1 MRRYDLFRNAIHG
14 TAATNT
20 HEGDTM
26 STIKFTEDHE
36 WLRVEGDIA
45 TLGITDYAQNALGD
59 IVFVQLPEVD
69 THFGAGDEAA
79 VIESVKAAGELKMP
93 LAGTVV
99 EVNGALAEAPATV
112 NEDPQGAGWFIR
124 IRLDDPSA
132 LAGLL
137 DQAAYDKLTA

>member
-1 MRRYDLFRNAIHG
+1 
-14 TAATNT
+14 
-20 HEGDTM
+20 M

-36 WLRVEGDIA
+36 WLRVEGDVA
-45 TLGITDYAQNALGD
+45 TVGITDYAQNALGD
-59 IVFVQLPEVD
+59 IVFVQLPDVGAS
-69 THFGAGDEAA
+69 FAAGDEAA

-93 LAGTVV
+93 LGGTVL
-99 EVNGALAEAPATV
+99 EVNEALADAPATV
-112 NEDPQGAGWFIR
+112 NEDPLGAGWFIR

>member
-1 MRRYDLFRNAIHG
+1 
-14 TAATNT
+14 
-20 HEGDTM
+20 M

-45 TLGITDYAQNALGD
+45 TIGITDYAQNALGD

>member
-1 MRRYDLFRNAIHG
+1 
-14 TAATNT
+14 
-20 HEGDTM
+20 M
-26 STIKFTEDHE
+26 SILKFTEDHE

-45 TLGITDYAQNALGD
+45 TVGITDYAQNALGD
-59 IVFVQLPEVD
+59 IVFVQLPDV
-69 THFGAGDEAA
+69 GASFAQGDEAA

-99 EVNGALAEAPATV
+99 EVNPALVDAPATV
-112 NEDPQGAGWFIR
+112 NEVPLGAGWFIR

-132 LAGLL
+132 ADALL